1 MANISWINT
10 AGGSWTTASNWDTN
24 TVPGSGDNAFISA
37 GGSYSVN
44 LFSGAASV
52 DSLAMTS
59 GKTLAIMSA
68 TFVLGAGASTTINNA
83 GSLSVSNV
91 GHLKLVG
98 EVTLQGGGSVLFD
111 FFQTMAVSDITS
123 NGSTA
128 KLINVDH
135 GIGGTGKLG
144 DPNLT
149 IVNGTHG
156 AISGGTFGKLIV
168 DTGSNTITN
177 AGTIGGFGTTVQ
189 ILSPLDNS
197 GTVMATSGTLTG
209 AAVSISGDVNNTGV
223 ISTTAGTVTLSGNL
237 INQGTLQANGDVI
250 LLHGIIP
257 LNAVGLIS
265 VAGLVA
271 NLGVIRAD
279 TLGSID
285 IGSITGNGAVIINGG
300 TLHLGSTYDGA
311 ITFTGPGG
319 VFKGSPGNHNL
330 VGDGQG
336 NTLDDSAAT
345 IGVQFDLSTGYAYSN
360 FGGPTVGVDHFFNI
374 SVFKGG
380 SGNDTFIGGPGNHTF
395 AGDGGS
401 ADTLDYSAATSPVQF
416 NFTTNAT
423 ITSFGGSPGTD
434 QFSSIEIFK
443 GGSGDDT
450 FIGGPGNHTID
461 GGAGTDTLDY
471 SAATTAVQFNFST
484 DQATNNFAGPPAFF
498 VPGVDTFSNLELFKG
513 GSGNDT
519 FVGGPGN
526 HTIDGG
532 GGGSN
537 MLDYSAATSGVE
549 FDLVN
554 GLAYNNFGGPAVTVD
569 HFFNVQSFRGG
580 SGNDTFIG
588 GPGND
593 TFEGGPGADMLNGG
607 GGINALSYEHSSAA
621 VLINLGN
628 GLAMGGDAQGDS
640 ISNFQG
646 VIGSSFNDAIFGSGL
661 NDVIEGKGGAD
672 YLDGSG
678 GVNTLVYATSPAGVL
693 INLGNGQALGGDAEG
708 DTFVNF
714 TNVVG
719 SDHDDALFGDGN
731 ANTLTGLGGN
741 DYLYGNGGNDIF
753 LFMRDTAGLITF
765 GQDTIGDFTIGQD
778 QIAIDKTIF
787 ADFAG
792 LQSHMT
798 QNGANTVITVAAGI
812 DTITLQNVQLA
823 NLHASDFLFV

>member
-37 GGSYSVN
+37 GGSYFVN
-44 LFSGAASV
+44 LSSGAASV
-52 DSLAMTS
+52 DSFAMTS
-59 GKTLAIMSA
+59 GKTLAISSA

-83 GSLSVSNV
+83 GSLSVNNV

-98 EVTLQGGGSVLFD
+98 EVTLQGGGSVGLD
-111 FFQTMAVSDITS
+111 FFQAITVSDITS
-123 NGSTA
+123 NGTTA

-135 GIGGTGKLG
+135 GISGAGKLG
-144 DPNLT
+144 DANMS

-156 AISGGTFGKLIV
+156 TISAGGFGTLTL

-177 AGTIGGFGTTVQ
+177 AGTIGGFGAVQ

-197 GTVMATSGTLTG
+197 GTVVANANSLFGG
-209 AAVSISGDVNNTGV
+209 EVSISGDVNNTGV
-223 ISTTAGTVTLSGNL
+223 VSASAGTVAISGNL
-237 INQGTLQANGDVI
+237 INQGTLQATGSVI
-250 LLHGIIP
+250 FLHGTIP
-257 LNAVGLIS
+257 VNAVGGIS

-271 NLGVIRAD
+271 NLGIIRAD
-279 TLGSID
+279 TLGYID
-285 IGSITGNGAVIINGG
+285 IGSITGSGAVTINGG
-300 TLHLGSTYDGA
+300 TLHLGSSYGPA
-311 ITFTGPGG
+311 ITFTGSGG
-319 VFKGSPGNHNL
+319 AFKGSPGNHNL
-330 VGDGQG
+330 AGDG
-336 NTLDDSAAT
+336 NNNVLDYSAAT
-345 IGVQFDLSTGYAYSN
+345 TPVEFDLANGYGYSN
-360 FGGPTVGVDHFFNI
+360 FGGTPVGVDHFLNI
-374 SVFKGG
+374 TAFGG
-380 SGNDTFIGGPGNHTF
+380 GAGNDLFIGGPGNHIL
-395 AGDGGS
+395 AGQGGI
-401 ADTLDYSAATSPVQF
+401 DTLDYSAATSAVQF
-416 NFTTNAT
+416 NFATNIASNT
-423 ITSFGGSPGTD
+423 FGGSPGTD
-434 QFSSIEIFK
+434 RFFGMEIFK

-450 FIGGPGNHTID
+450 FIGGPGDHTID

-471 SAATTAVQFNFST
+471 SAATTSVQFNL
-484 DQATNNFAGPPAFF
+484 ATNKATNAFNGPPPFNP
-498 VPGVDTFSNLELFKG
+498 PGIDTFSNIELFKG

-519 FVGGPGN
+519 FIGGPGN
-526 HTIDGG
+526 HSIDGG

-537 MLDYSAATSGVE
+537 LLDYSAATTGVE
-549 FDLVN
+549 FDLIN
-554 GLAYNNFGGPAVTVD
+554 GFAYNNFGGPAVTVD

-628 GLAMGGDAQGDS
+628 GLALGGDAQGDS

-678 GVNTLVYATSPAGVL
+678 GVNTLVYATSSAGVL
-693 INLGNGQALGGDAEG
+693 INLGNGQALGGDAQG

-792 LQSHMT
+792 LQSHMA